1 MNIIIQ
7 KNFMEQHQQD
17 KFGFATLFSL
27 LVVSAISLTIAISVI
42 ISGVGTIKS
51 ARSLET
57 SAEAR
62 ALANACAEEA
72 LQMIRDLET
81 YSGTDTIIL
90 GNGSCTYIVNNLGG
104 ESRSISASGISG
116 ESIRKVNV
124 LINAIN
130 PVIQISSW
138 QEGL

>member
-1 MNIIIQ
+1 MNMITQ
-7 KNFMEQHQQD
+7 KNFMQLHQQD
-17 KFGFATLFSL
+17 NFGFATLFSL

-51 ARSLET
+51 AQSLET

-81 YSGTDTIIL
+81 YSGTNTIML
-90 GNGSCTYIVNNLGG
+90 GNGSCTYTVNNLGG
-104 ESRSISASGISG
+104 ESRSIFASGTSG
-116 ESIRKVNV
+116 ESIRKVNI
-124 LINAIN
+124 LINTIN
-130 PVIQISSW
+130 PLIQISSW
-138 QEGL
+138 EEGL